1 MVNRYCAIRTNSGIV
16 LRSCLRLKSKDNFK
30 KSFVPEFFSRLCRNP
45 LEPHPVHQ
53 ELTVHQLH
61 YWPKITGMQ
70 QLVKSDKILLLQD
83 INEILMHCG
92 STAWS
97 DRKEGLV
104 GLQAWLQA
112 GNTLDPTQLKLIT
125 ECFTKMFMDSHTKVG
140 ITFSQIYL
148 QQLQKG
154 FNSNPLIDF

>member
-1 MVNRYCAIRTNSGIV
+1 M
-16 LRSCLRLKSKDNFK
+16 
-30 KSFVPEFFSRLCRNP
+30 
-45 LEPHPVHQ
+45 
-53 ELTVHQLH
+53 
-61 YWPKITGMQ
+61 
-70 QLVKSDKILLLQD
+70 LQD

-140 ITFSQIYL
+140 ISFSEIYL
-148 QQLQKG
+148 QQITERL
-154 FNSNPLIDF
+154 

>member
-1 MVNRYCAIRTNSGIV
+1 
-16 LRSCLRLKSKDNFK
+16 
-30 KSFVPEFFSRLCRNP
+30 
-45 LEPHPVHQ
+45 
-53 ELTVHQLH
+53 
-61 YWPKITGMQ
+61 
-70 QLVKSDKILLLQD
+70 
-83 INEILMHCG
+83 MHCG

-148 QQLQKG
+148 QIIT
-154 FNSNPLIDF
+154 NPLIDFLNGPTMSFSPSITIWVNIF

>member
-1 MVNRYCAIRTNSGIV
+1 MQ
-16 LRSCLRLKSKDNFK
+16 
-30 KSFVPEFFSRLCRNP
+30 P
-45 LEPHPVHQ
+45 LVR
-53 ELTVHQLH
+53 VIK
-61 YWPKITGMQ
+61 Y
-70 QLVKSDKILLLQD
+70 LLLQD

-140 ITFSQIYL
+140 ISFSQIYL
-148 QQLQKG
+148 Q
-154 FNSNPLIDF
+154 

>member
-1 MVNRYCAIRTNSGIV
+1 
-16 LRSCLRLKSKDNFK
+16 
-30 KSFVPEFFSRLCRNP
+30 
-45 LEPHPVHQ
+45 
-53 ELTVHQLH
+53 
-61 YWPKITGMQ
+61 
-70 QLVKSDKILLLQD
+70 
-83 INEILMHCG
+83 MHCG

-140 ITFSQIYL
+140 ITFSQINK
-148 QQLQKG
+148 LQKG
-154 FNSNPLIDF
+154 FNSNPLIYF

>member
-1 MVNRYCAIRTNSGIV
+1 M
-16 LRSCLRLKSKDNFK
+16 L
-30 KSFVPEFFSRLCRNP
+30 
-45 LEPHPVHQ
+45 
-53 ELTVHQLH
+53 
-61 YWPKITGMQ
+61 
-70 QLVKSDKILLLQD
+70 QLVNLKVITCLLLQD

-140 ITFSQIYL
+140 CTFSQIHL
-148 QQLQKG
+148 HQISERL
-154 FNSNPLIDF
+154 